1 MVLALAALLWTL
13 ILANPLPGGR
23 PVFDQDYYHLRVIQT
38 FAKDWPNFDLVNY
51 RSATTPGYHLLLA
64 GVARFFSDAT
74 PVLRIAGSLF
84 TLAFVALLGLHL
96 ARRVSPA
103 GVVAL
108 LAPLCTCLYI
118 VGPGAWLLP
127 DNAAWLMVLALL
139 LLALDRAQE
148 ARTLALA
155 GFLLLLLVAFR
166 QIHLWAAGLVWLGA
180 WLGASSSPWPNT
192 PFSFSSKRPRLARTA
207 LAFAATVPA
216 GLIVLGFARAWH
228 GMVPPLFQP
237 GTPDPVFRGG
247 TMKLTGGNPAT
258 PAFLLMLVAINAVFF
273 VGWWWPAIERL
284 RRRDASIIRA
294 TLIGGLIGLALGV
307 IPHTS
312 FNMDL
317 GRYTGYWGVVRKF
330 PDVADRSP
338 IVIVG
343 AAAGGAFLGLLG
355 ASLRRR
361 DAWILLAALAGF
373 TLAQATSAFAW
384 QRYLEPMVFLVLIL
398 AASRLEPAPENANVN
413 RPIAQRLRLIG
424 PILLAGILAI
434 ISWRQLSQLPDIAGA
449 A

>member
-23 PVFDQDYYHLRVIQT
+23 AVFDQDYYHLRVVHT
-38 FAKDWPNFDLVNY
+38 FAKDWPNFDLANY

-64 GVARFFSDAT
+64 GVARFIADSTSA
-74 PVLRIAGSLF
+74 VRIAGSLF
-84 TLAFVALLGLHL
+84 TLAFVALLGLHV

-118 VGPGAWLLP
+118 IGPGAWLLP

-139 LLALDRAQE
+139 ILALDRQPD

-155 GFLLLLLVAFR
+155 GFLLLALVSFR
-166 QIHLWAAGLVWLGA
+166 QIHLWAAGLVWLSA
-180 WLGASSSPWPNT
+180 WLGASASPWPDS
-192 PFSFSSKRPRLARTA
+192 PLSLSRERPRLTRAA
-207 LAFAATVPA
+207 LAFAATIPA
-216 GLIVLGFARAWH
+216 ALIVLGFARLWR

-237 GTPDPVFRGG
+237 GSPDPVFRGG
-247 TMKLTGGNPAT
+247 TMRLTGGNPAT
-258 PAFLLMLVAINAVFF
+258 PAFLLMLVAINAVFY

-284 RRRDASIIRA
+284 RRRDAAVIRA
-294 TLIGGLIGLALGV
+294 TLIGALIGLVLGV
-307 IPHTS
+307 VPQTS

-317 GRYTGYWGVVRKF
+317 GRYTGYWAIVRKF
-330 PDVADRSP
+330 PDIADRSP
-338 IVIVG
+338 IVIAG
-343 AAAGGAFLGLLG
+343 AVAGGAFLGLL
-355 ASLRRR
+355 ATSLRPR

-373 TLAQATSAFAW
+373 TIAQATSAFAW

-398 AASRLEPAPENANVN
+398 AASRLEPAPTNHAHTS
-413 RPIAQRLRLIG
+413 PIAQRLRLIG
-424 PILLAGILAI
+424 PIVLAGILAI

>member
-38 FAKDWPNFDLVNY
+38 FAKDWPNFDLANY

-64 GVARFFSDAT
+64 GVARFINDST

-84 TLAFVALLGLHL
+84 TLAFVALLGSHL

-108 LAPLCTCLYI
+108 LAPLCACLYV
-118 VGPGAWLLP
+118 VGPGAWTLP

-139 LLALDRAQE
+139 ILALDRELE

-155 GFLLLLLVAFR
+155 SFLLLMLVTFR
-166 QIHLWAAGLVWLGA
+166 QIHLWAAGLVWLSA
-180 WLGASSSPWPNT
+180 WLGASSSPWPNM
-192 PFSFSSKRPRLARTA
+192 PLSLASERPRITRTA
-207 LAFAATVPA
+207 LAVAASIPA
-216 GLIVLGFARAWH
+216 GLIVLGFTRAWH

-237 GTPDPVFRGG
+237 GTPDPVFKGG

-258 PAFLLMLVAINAVFF
+258 PAFLLMLVAINAIFF
-273 VGWWWPAIERL
+273 IGWWWPAFERL
-284 RRRDASIIRA
+284 RRRDDTIVRA
-294 TLIGGLIGLALGV
+294 TLFGGLIGLALGV

-317 GRYTGYWGVVRKF
+317 GRYTGYWAVVRMF
-330 PDVADRSP
+330 PAVADRSP
-338 IVIVG
+338 IVMAG

-355 ASLRRR
+355 ASLPRR

-373 TLAQATSAFAW
+373 TIAQSTSAFAW

-398 AASRLEPAPENANVN
+398 AASRMEPVQTDRTHTN
-413 RPIAQRLRLIG
+413 PIAQRLRLIG
-424 PILLAGILAI
+424 PIVLAGILAI